1 MAVSVCPI
9 AVVNAPVE
17 IAWRL
22 LDDPS
27 IYALWWDA
35 QTLSIDPQGPAR
47 AGQTIRA
54 QSRALG
60 MMWDVN
66 LDVNQVDAERR
77 QLDLTTRLPFGITV
91 LNHITVVPVDA
102 HSSRISFGRDFSFSP
117 VWWGWFLE
125 TFASRQLH
133 GGVANALARLKSAA
147 ESPTTAGPA
156 T

>member
-17 IAWRL
+17 TVWRL

-27 IYALWWDA
+27 VYALWWDA
-35 QTLSIDPQGPAR
+35 KTLSISPEGPAR
-47 AGQTIRA
+47 AGQKIRA
-54 QSRALG
+54 QSKALG
-60 MMWDVN
+60 KMWDVN

-91 LNHITVVPVDA
+91 FNHITVVPVEA
-102 HSSRISFGRDFSFSP
+102 HSSRISFGGDFSFSP

-133 GGVANALARLKSAA
+133 GGVNGALARLKRAA
-147 ESPTTAGPA
+147 ESPTSAAPA